1 MSKEIEIFRIKK
13 SFLII
18 VILLI
23 IPLGIKAQ
31 QGIIHGQVVAFD
43 TIPIT
48 KAQINI
54 KKSEIMVLSDSL
66 GSFSIE
72 CNIGDKIAI
81 KAAGFK
87 TKQVKIKNHND
98 SLFVNLK
105 FQGGEDDI
113 EAAVANGHINRQR
126 LVYTTD
132 YLDADYFDTS
142 GYMTVIE
149 LITGKFPGVNQVGDK
164 IIIRGINSLEGNNE
178 AAFALNGMI
187 TTRSSV
193 ESLSVNDI
201 KNIKVLKGTEA
212 ARYGSRGANGVIMIT
227 TK

>member
-1 MSKEIEIFRIKK
+1 MSKEIKIFKINKG
-13 SFLII
+13 FLII
-18 VILLI
+18 IILLI
-23 IPLGIKAQ
+23 FPLGMKAQ

-54 KKSEIMVLSDSL
+54 KKSEIMVLSDSV

-105 FQGGEDDI
+105 FQGGEDNI
-113 EAAVANGHINRQR
+113 EAAAANGHIDRQR

-132 YLDADYFDTS
+132 YVDADLFETA
-142 GYMTVIE
+142 GYNTVIE

-164 IIIRGINSLEGNNE
+164 IIIRGINSIEGNNE
-178 AAFALNGMI
+178 ALFVLNGMI
-187 TTRSSV
+187 TTRYSV
-193 ESLSVNDI
+193 ESLSVTDV
-201 KNIKVLKGTEA
+201 KNVKVLKGNEA
-212 ARYGSRGANGVIMIT
+212 AVWGSRGANGVIIIT

>member
-13 SFLII
+13 RFLII

-113 EAAVANGHINRQR
+113 EAAVANGHIKRQR

-193 ESLSVNDI
+193 ESLSINDI
-201 KNIKVLKGTEA
+201 QNIKVLKGTEA

>member
-1 MSKEIEIFRIKK
+1 MSKAFKINKK
-13 SFLII
+13 FLTII
-18 VILLI
+18 ILLI
-23 IPLGIKAQ
+23 IPLGMKAQ

-54 KKSEIMVLSDSL
+54 MKSEIMVLSDSL

-105 FQGGEDDI
+105 FQGGEDNI
-113 EAAVANGHINRQR
+113 EAAASNGHIDRQR

-132 YLDADYFDTS
+132 YVDADLFETA
-142 GYMTVIE
+142 GYTTVIE
-149 LITGKFPGVNQVGDK
+149 LITGKFPGVNQVGDE
-164 IIIRGINSLEGNNE
+164 IIIRGKNSFNGNNE
-178 AAFALNGMI
+178 AAFVLNGMI
-187 TTRSSV
+187 TSRYSV
-193 ESLSVNDI
+193 ESLSINDI
-201 KNIKVLKGTEA
+201 KNVKVLKGNDA
-212 ARYGSRGANGVIMIT
+212 AMYGSRGANGVIVVT

>member
-1 MSKEIEIFRIKK
+1 MSKEIKIFKINKR
-13 SFLII
+13 FLII
-18 VILLI
+18 IILLI
-23 IPLGIKAQ
+23 FPLGMKAQ

-54 KKSEIMVLSDSL
+54 KKSEIMVLSDSV

-87 TKQVKIKNHND
+87 TKQVKIKNYND

-105 FQGGEDDI
+105 FQGGEDNI
-113 EAAVANGHINRQR
+113 EAAAANGHIDRQR

-132 YLDADYFDTS
+132 YVDADLFETA
-142 GYMTVIE
+142 GYTTVIE

-164 IIIRGINSLEGNNE
+164 IIIRGINSINGNNE
-178 AAFALNGMI
+178 ALFVLNGMI
-187 TTRSSV
+187 TTRYSV
-193 ESLSVNDI
+193 ESLSVTDVN
-201 KNIKVLKGTEA
+201 NVKVLKGNEA
-212 ARYGSRGANGVIMIT
+212 AIYGSRGANGVIIIT